1 MGLKNNFSWSYF
13 FFVNVFIFIIIVFPH
28 TSQVYSIL
36 VSHLLSLFIK
46 SKAKKAKQKKQNKKS
61 KKDFQFDTII
71 YFFPLT
77 SQTFFF
83 FCVLTENEF
92 SPPLRS
98 VTKTINSPQS

>member
-1 MGLKNNFSWSYF
+1 
-13 FFVNVFIFIIIVFPH
+13 VFPH

-46 SKAKKAKQKKQNKKS
+46 SKAKKAKQKKQSKKSKAKKAKQNKKKQKKQNKKS